1 MSFQDFPLKG
11 KQMQSINK
19 SFALASSLALLF
31 ALGACGERVSESD
44 RAAAEQAQP
53 SVSTEAN
60 TTAATGP
67 VTPAPTT
74 SEMGAGSSVGMIDDA
89 QIVTKV
95 NAALAADTDLSA
107 LKIDVDSKNG
117 MVTLKG
123 KAPDAAAKD
132 RAEQL
137 VKSMQDVKSVDNQ
150 LTLG

>member
-1 MSFQDFPLKG
+1 
-11 KQMQSINK
+11 
-19 SFALASSLALLF
+19 
-31 ALGACGERVSESD
+31 
-44 RAAAEQAQP
+44 
-53 SVSTEAN
+53 
-60 TTAATGP
+60 
-67 VTPAPTT
+67 
-74 SEMGAGSSVGMIDDA
+74 MGAGSSVGMIDDA